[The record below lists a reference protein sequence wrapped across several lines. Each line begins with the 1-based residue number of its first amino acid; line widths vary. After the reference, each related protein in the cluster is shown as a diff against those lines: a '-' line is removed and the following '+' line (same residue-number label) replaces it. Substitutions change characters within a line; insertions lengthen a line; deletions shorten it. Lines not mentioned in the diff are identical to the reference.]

1 MTGFTEACD
10 PTMIEIEFTSQ
21 LVQQVD
27 CPAIQSVEGAS
38 VREAFESVFTNHPK
52 LRDHIFD
59 PEGGVL
65 PHLVIFV
72 NGEMLD
78 SPDAFQ
84 APLREGSEV
93 FVMQAVSG
101 G

>member
-10 PTMIEIEFTSQ
+10 PAMIEIEFTSQ

-38 VREAFESVFTNHPK
+38 VREAFESAFTNHPK
-52 LRDHIFD
+52 LRDHVFD

-65 PHLVIFV
+65 PHLVT
-72 NGEMLD
+72 
-78 SPDAFQ
+78 S
-84 APLREGSEV
+84 RWK
-93 FVMQAVSG
+93 
-101 G
+101 